1 MKPTGHSPLFGLL
14 HRAILE
20 RKQVVFGYQGYP
32 RETCP
37 IILGH
42 KESRERL
49 LAYQFA
55 GTGSRGPVRGEWK
68 CFDLDQ
74 IKDAKTRTGRW
85 YSGDTHRAPQS
96 CIDDVF
102 IDVNTKVLDQPG
114 RRPERLKTLIAKRA
128 KRSTPTPAKPATRQR
143 QPAK

>member
-1 MKPTGHSPLFGLL
+1 MKPTGHSPLFRLL

-20 RKQVVFGYQGYP
+20 RKQVAFGYQGYP
-32 RETCP
+32 REVCP

-55 GTGSRGPVRGEWK
+55 GTGSRGPVIGEWK

-74 IKDAKTRTGRW
+74 IKDAKTRAGRW
-85 YSGDTHRAPQS
+85 YSGGTHRAPQS
-96 CIDDVF
+96 CIACVAAVSSGASLSGRARSHHVSNTDQTRVSIAADDAWV
-102 IDVNTKVLDQPG
+102 PH
-114 RRPERLKTLIAKRA
+114 
-128 KRSTPTPAKPATRQR
+128 
-143 QPAK
+143 

>member
-1 MKPTGHSPLFGLL
+1 MKRTEHSSLFRLL

-20 RKQVVFGYQGYP
+20 REQVVFSYQGFP
-32 RETCP
+32 REVCP

-42 KESRERL
+42 KGGPERL

-55 GTGSRGPVRGEWK
+55 GSGSRGPVKGEWK
-68 CFDLDQ
+68 CFDLAEM
-74 IKDAKTRTGRW
+74 KDAKARTGRW

-114 RRPERLKTLIAKRA
+114 RRPELLKSLKPKRA
-128 KRSTPTPAKPATRQR
+128 KRRTWTPAKPVTRTR
-143 QPAK
+143 PRKK